1 LRPIDVLA
9 LGQTG
14 DASVIA
20 PELDARVAAVIL
32 AGIPTATDFQITYTG
47 ADDRDRDTERTFPEI
62 LELARSIANV
72 VGGAR
77 SLIPADLLLPENA
90 SSSSAADLL
99 DAEASARASNA
110 LDVLKAARDHL
121 DDALGATSS
130 AADLRAAL
138 VEAAQF
144 GAPGAFPPLGDAEPD
159 ALQTRARSV
168 LAELKRRV
176 VEATVA
182 TNPSAIAAAVF
193 GRDFVFLRRFK
204 PANQATLDEALS
216 SGPDFGS
223 DRHPIEKWF
232 QGAAQ
237 VRGPLGRKR
246 MLNLLAG
253 ALGAPASA
261 VKVAQFPHVAGERWV
276 ALPFD
281 GNPRPPSGRLSLV
294 LEQANPA
301 GAEGWV
307 GLLLDEWT
315 EGIPS
320 TSELTGIAFN
330 YDDPDSEAPQ
340 AILIAVP
347 AVPGGV
353 DGHWDLPSLV
363 DTLRETLD
371 LAKIRAVDSELLDSL
386 GQLLPAIYLAANPR
400 DETVSTD
407 FFTRRIADPVLIS

>member
-1 LRPIDVLA
+1 
-9 LGQTG
+9 
-14 DASVIA
+14 
-20 PELDARVAAVIL
+20 
-32 AGIPTATDFQITYTG
+32 
-47 ADDRDRDTERTFPEI
+47 
-62 LELARSIANV
+62 
-72 VGGAR
+72 
-77 SLIPADLLLPENA
+77 LPENA

-315 EGIPS
+315 EVIPS

-347 AVPGGV
+347 AVPGGI